1 MTLLAR
7 RALTL
12 TVLLA
17 SGIVAFETPA
27 ALAHHSFAMFDR
39 TKEVTI
45 KGTVKAFN
53 YTNPHSW
60 LDILVT
66 DEKGDVKQWSFEMEG
81 PSSLMRSGI
90 KPGSLKPG
98 EKITVK
104 AWPLRDGRP
113 AGAAINITK
122 EDGTVLDPR
131 KGLRPP
137 ST

>member
-1 MTLLAR
+1 MRIAL
-7 RALTL
+7 RAS
-12 TVLLA
+12 V
-17 SGIVAFETPA
+17 V
-27 ALAHHSFAMFDR
+27 ALALSLSSGLVAAQ
-39 TKEVTI
+39 EVTI

-66 DEKGDVKQWSFEMEG
+66 DEKGATKEWSFEMEG

-113 AGAAINITK
+113 AGAAISITK

-137 ST
+137 TT

>member
-1 MTLLAR
+1 VMTFRRAALLA
-7 RALTL
+7 AAF
-12 TVLLA
+12 VL
-17 SGIVAFETPA
+17 STQAF
-27 ALAHHSFAMFDR
+27 AHHSFAMFDR
-39 TKEVTI
+39 NKEVTI

-66 DEKGDVKQWSFEMEG
+66 DEKGGTKEWSFEMEG

-113 AGAAINITK
+113 AGAAISITK

-137 ST
+137 TT

>member
-1 MTLLAR
+1 MRFNARAGLLTGAMLATLLGS
-7 RALTL
+7 
-12 TVLLA
+12 V
-17 SGIVAFETPA
+17 GQ

-39 TKEVTI
+39 NKEVTI
-45 KGTVKAFN
+45 QGTVKAFN

-60 LDILVT
+60 LDIVVK
-66 DEKGDVKQWSFEMEG
+66 DEKGETKEWSFEMEG

-113 AGAAINITK
+113 AGAAISITK

-137 ST
+137 PST

>member
-1 MTLLAR
+1 MRSTPR
-7 RALTL
+7 RALRFA
-12 TVLLA
+12 LLA
-17 SGIVAFETPA
+17 CAALGFAGY
-27 ALAHHSFAMFDR
+27 ALAHHSFAMFDKS
-39 TKEVTI
+39 KEITVQ
-45 KGTVKAFN
+45 GTVKAFN

-66 DEKGDVKQWSFEMEG
+66 DDKGQTKEWSFEMEG
-81 PSSLMRSGI
+81 PSTLMRAGI

-98 EKITVK
+98 DKITVR

-113 AGAAINITK
+113 AGAALSITK

-137 ST
+137 TT

>member
-1 MTLLAR
+1 MTTFRRAALLAA
-7 RALTL
+7 AL
-12 TVLLA
+12 
-17 SGIVAFETPA
+17 IVAA
-27 ALAHHSFAMFDR
+27 QAVAHHSFAMFDR
-39 TKEVTI
+39 NKEVTI

-60 LDILVT
+60 LDIIVT
-66 DEKGDVKQWSFEMEG
+66 DDKGATKEWSFEMEG

-137 ST
+137 TT

>member
-1 MTLLAR
+1 MTSPAHRALRLASTLVALLA
-7 RALTL
+7 
-12 TVLLA
+12 LA
-17 SGIVAFETPA
+17 GQ

-39 TKEVTI
+39 NKEVTV
-45 KGTVKAFN
+45 KGTVKQFN

-66 DEKGDVKQWSFEMEG
+66 DEKGQVKEWSFEMEG
-81 PSSLMRSGI
+81 PSTLMRAGI

-98 EKITVK
+98 DKITVK

-113 AGAAINITK
+113 AGAALSITK

-137 ST
+137 PAT

>member
-1 MTLLAR
+1 MTTFRRAALLAA
-7 RALTL
+7 AL
-12 TVLLA
+12 
-17 SGIVAFETPA
+17 IVAA
-27 ALAHHSFAMFDR
+27 QAVAHHSFAMFDR
-39 TKEVTI
+39 NKEVTI

-60 LDILVT
+60 LDIIVT
-66 DEKGDVKQWSFEMEG
+66 DDKGATKEWSFEMEG

>member
-1 MTLLAR
+1 VTTFRRAALLAA
-7 RALTL
+7 AL
-12 TVLLA
+12 
-17 SGIVAFETPA
+17 IVAA
-27 ALAHHSFAMFDR
+27 QAVAHHSFAMFDR
-39 TKEVTI
+39 NKEVTI

-60 LDILVT
+60 LDIIVT
-66 DEKGDVKQWSFEMEG
+66 DDKGATKEWSFEMEG

-137 ST
+137 TT